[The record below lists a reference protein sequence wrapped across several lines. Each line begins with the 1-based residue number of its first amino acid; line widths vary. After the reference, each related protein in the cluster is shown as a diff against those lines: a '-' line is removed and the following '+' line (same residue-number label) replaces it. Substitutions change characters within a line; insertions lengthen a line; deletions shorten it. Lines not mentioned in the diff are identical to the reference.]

1 MMPNLFQAAVAIDRL
16 PRGDGIRSNTRG
28 AAMKTWQDWLTPPIA
43 VPILLIVIVVA
54 YGLLR

>member
-1 MMPNLFQAAVAIDRL
+1 
-16 PRGDGIRSNTRG
+16 
-28 AAMKTWQDWLTPPIA
+28 MKSWQDWLMPPIA